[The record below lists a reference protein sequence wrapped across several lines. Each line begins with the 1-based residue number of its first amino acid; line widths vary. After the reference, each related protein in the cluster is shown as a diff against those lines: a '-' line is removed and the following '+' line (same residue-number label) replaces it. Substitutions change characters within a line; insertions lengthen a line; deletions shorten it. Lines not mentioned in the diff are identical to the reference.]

1 MNNDERRDEIEVWRV
16 RRIVEKTS
24 LITLDGVII
33 AKFQRRMIE
42 CHWKY
47 LQLFIG
53 VTEVLNYTAFELT
66 HAKLSLLLFSMTE
79 RNHRK
84 FTSTIRPFIQMMTV
98 EVFKVISLN
107 SRF

>member
-33 AKFQRRMIE
+33 AKFQRRTIE

-53 VTEVLNYTAFELT
+53 VTEVLNYTAFALT
-66 HAKLSLLLFSMTE
+66 HAKLSSIIFYDREKS
-79 RNHRK
+79 
-84 FTSTIRPFIQMMTV
+84 S
-98 EVFKVISLN
+98 
-107 SRF
+107 